1 MVFKKGVWGGQ
12 RNKRKEKEEFKMA
25 QVLSL
30 RIEKQVDDRESECFS
45 PYPQYPEWG
54 SRGQAGTYPGYT
66 DKNKQT
72 NNLM

>member
-1 MVFKKGVWGGQ
+1 
-12 RNKRKEKEEFKMA
+12 MA